1 MINCKNWFKIAGSAL
16 PVSLE
21 PLGYCL
27 LAFSVSLFCWYY
39 FRICFLNWLNWL
51 ILEGNLCYCK
61 RFCDFAVVISI
72 YYNED
77 VYIES
82 IYSGRVRDEFLIL

>member
-1 MINCKNWFKIAGSAL
+1 MINCKNWFKIAGSVF

-27 LAFSVSLFCWYY
+27 LAFNVSLFCWYY

-51 ILEGNLCYCK
+51 ILEGNLCYFK

-82 IYSGRVRDEFLIL
+82 ICSGRVRDEFLIL